1 MGDGRRPARSSGP
14 RRLLGRPIVGTSRG
28 GASDASNLAPHLPLA
43 IDGLGPLG
51 GAAHSPAEHLLVDS
65 LEDRAAVALALAV
78 AVLGRLTRA
87 AAPGCGMM
95 GDTVSKRGEEPG
107 RGAQAG
113 QVGSGEGRSDHGRC
127 PRDRQ
132 VHRAGADPPRRPGRD
147 RRSRSRSRRAD
158 GGGAR
163 RQRASRFELD
173 VTDRESFSRF
183 LDDAEKE
190 LGPIDVLINN
200 AGIMPVGPFVE
211 ETDETAKTMI
221 DINLHGVIFGTK
233 LALERMLPRGSGH
246 IVNIASQAGKAGLP
260 GGATYCATKHAVV
273 GLSEAVRLENIDKG
287 IEVSCVM
294 PAVVNTELGSGLTD
308 TRGVKKLEP
317 EEVAEAIVE
326 AIETN
331 RFDVWVPKSS
341 AGISV
346 ILNLVPRS
354 GREAIA
360 RFMKADKVL
369 AEVDE
374 QRARRLRGSRRQQHL
389 RGGRLRAD
397 RDEGL
402 RPRPPAEAEPS

>member
-1 MGDGRRPARSSGP
+1 MARKQVKSVAGK
-14 RRLLGRPIVGTSRG
+14 VV
-28 GASDASNLAPHLPLA
+28 A
-43 IDGLGPLG
+43 I
-51 GAAHSPAEHLLVDS
+51 
-65 LEDRAAVALALAV
+65 
-78 AVLGRLTRA
+78 T
-87 AAPGCGMM
+87 
-95 GDTVSKRGEEPG
+95 
-107 RGAQAG
+107 
-113 QVGSGEGRSDHGRC
+113 
-127 PRDRQ
+127 
-132 VHRAGADPPRRPGRD
+132 
-147 RRSRSRSRRAD
+147 
-158 GGGAR
+158 GGAR
-163 RQRASRFELD
+163 GIGKCTAQALIRRGARVAIGDLDSHSPSRRRRSSAATPSRSSSTSPIASRSAASS
-173 VTDRESFSRF
+173 TTPRSGS
-183 LDDAEKE
+183 
-190 LGPIDVLINN
+190 GPIDVLINN

-211 ETDETAKTMI
+211 ETDETARTMV

-273 GLSEAVRLENIDKG
+273 GLSEAVRLENVDTG

-374 QRARRLRGSRRQQHL
+374 NERAAYED
-389 RGGRLRAD
+389 RA
-397 RDEGL
+397 
-402 RPRPPAEAEPS
+402 AHSTSEAADSEQTATKG